1 MDQNVTQKKIWIR
14 MLHRNTFLDQNGV
27 LKSALIYILSVLSF
41 NPGMITPFRRLRRFG
56 TDDWFMNILFVLIKI
71 I

>member
-27 LKSALIYILSVLSF
+27 LTSALIYILSVLSF
-41 NPGMITPFRRLRRFG
+41 NPGMIIPFRRLRRFG
-56 TDDWFMNILFVLIKI
+56 ADDCFMNVLFVLVKI